1 MDLSMLMEIYKS
13 LTESEKQKVTES
25 MKERLPELFKAHLD
39 SAEKSMRGLSD
50 DDVKD
55 AMKPFKKG
63 IWKDILFGAA
73 DAAGDIAKGVQ
84 DIKGTKK
91 SLLADALIAQS
102 PFASADYV
110 DPASAFIRP
119 AASAIKAK
127 GYEEGRKGEMVQD
140 VLGDIFDPMRERE
153 RNLRQTEQEIRLQ
166 PNTGYYQLVNAR
178 EKRMDAGRA
187 KGRDRQ
193 R

>member
-1 MDLSMLMEIYKS
+1 MDLSMLMEIYRS
-13 LTESEKQKVTES
+13 LPDSEKQKVTES
-25 MKERLPELFKAHLD
+25 MKERLPDLFKAHLD